1 LNQKRTPPVVMSAI
15 RIESK
20 EYELIQI
27 EREYLMLLRAQFKL
41 NQKGTPCV
49 VMNAIR
55 IESNEYELNQ
65 VKKEHLVLL

>member
-1 LNQKRTPPVVMSAI
+1 MSAI

-49 VMNAIR
+49 VMNAIQ
-55 IESNEYELNQ
+55 IESNEYELN
-65 VKKEHLVLL
+65 